1 MNKGSRAK
9 AVEAKPVE
17 GKNKPAGNNG
27 GRVFFG
33 FTPKGRK
40 GTSVKKG

>member
-9 AVEAKPVE
+9 AVEAKPTE
-17 GKNKPAGNNG
+17 GKNKPAGKAG
-27 GRVFFG
+27 GKVFFG
-33 FTPKGRK
+33 FTPAGRK